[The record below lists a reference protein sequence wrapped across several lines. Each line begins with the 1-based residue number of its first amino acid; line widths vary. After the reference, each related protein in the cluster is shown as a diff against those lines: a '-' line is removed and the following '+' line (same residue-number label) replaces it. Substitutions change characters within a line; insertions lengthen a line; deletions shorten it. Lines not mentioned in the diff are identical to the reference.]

1 LYKYSAIDF
10 NERKHDKSFAQARPW
25 SGNVEIM
32 KNGNAGSDGVQPGL
46 DHRITYRFSKIAAR
60 HARAFSKV
68 YSRKFKLTVN
78 TWMILS
84 VIGRFA
90 PLSANSA
97 GKHSSLEPDKVTR
110 AVDVLVAK
118 GYVVRKQDDK
128 DRRKVALSLSAKG
141 KRVHDE
147 LNQLRDIIEHEFLGV
162 LMPAEVAALYRIVDK
177 LEAQAMRLFNDKDV
191 WGMVL
196 QGLAIGA
203 DGKAPK
209 RKAKGAIKSAREDA
223 QPSPSQRP
231 SDPRE

>member
-1 LYKYSAIDF
+1 MSASTT
-10 NERKHDKSFAQARPW
+10 KSSAQARLRW
-25 SGNVEIM
+25 GKVEIM

-46 DHRITYRFSKIAAR
+46 DHRITYRFAKIAAR

-68 YSRKFKLTVN
+68 YSRNFKLTVN

-110 AVDVLVAK
+110 AVDVLVGQ

-128 DRRKVALSLSAKG
+128 DRRKVVLSLSAKG

-147 LNQLRDIIEHEFLGV
+147 LNQLRDAIEHEFLGI
-162 LMPAEVAALYRIVDK
+162 LTPAEVAALYRIVDK

-191 WGMVL
+191 WAVVL
-196 QGLAIGA
+196 DRLEIGA
-203 DGKAPK
+203 DGKSPK
-209 RKAKGAIKSAREDA
+209 RTTKRTIKSVQEDA
-223 QPSPSQRP
+223 RPSPSQRP
-231 SDPRE
+231 SGPRV